1 MLSWGNSHMNRARLG
16 LAAAVL
22 PLAAFAVFAPS
33 ASAAPAASASGFR
46 LAGTGVQIPL
56 LATSSEAQTYVGDD
70 VSGARLA
77 AASTAVIN
85 VTYHN
90 FSPAAKASFQRAVN
104 TWEKSVRS
112 SVPINIDATYK
123 ALGPGVLG
131 SAGTNKIWESSSTK
145 TLYVDALANK
155 LNGSQL
161 DPSPDI
167 IANFSSSFDNW
178 YFGTGKAPK
187 GTYDF
192 QSVVTHE
199 IGHGLGFLGLG
210 NVSGGKGSITYDG
223 GYAFQYAKQAITG
236 AGKKLTSF
244 PANSAALGTAL
255 TSGNVYFKSAQVNK
269 AKLYAPRPWQPG
281 SSFSHLDEAT
291 YRAGNIN
298 SLMTPQLGDGET
310 IRTPGPI
317 TLAIFKTIGW

>member
-1 MLSWGNSHMNRARLG
+1 MNRARAG
-16 LAAAVL
+16 VATAVL
-22 PLAAFAVFAPS
+22 SVAALVVYAPA
-33 ASAAPAASASGFR
+33 ASAAPAAAPSGFR
-46 LAGTGVQIPL
+46 LVGAGVQVPL
-56 LATSSEAQTYVGDD
+56 LATSSAAQTYVGADA
-70 VSGARLA
+70 SGADLTA
-77 AASTAVIN
+77 ADTAVIN

-104 TWEKSVRS
+104 VWKKNVVS

-123 ALGPGVLG
+123 PLGSGVLG
-131 SAGTNKIWESSSTK
+131 SAGTNKVWQQTSTK
-145 TLYVDALANK
+145 TLFVDALANK
-155 LNGSQL
+155 LSRQQL

-167 IANFSSSFDNW
+167 IANFSSSFNNW

-187 GTYDF
+187 NTYDF

-199 IGHGLGFLGLG
+199 IGHGLGFLGG
-210 NVSGGKGSITYDG
+210 GSVTNGKGSVTYSG
-223 GYAFQYAKQAITG
+223 FAFGYTKAAVTG
-236 AGKKLTSF
+236 AGKKLVSF
-244 PANSAALGTAL
+244 PDNSTALGTAL
-255 TSGNVYFKSAQVNK
+255 TSGKVFFSSPQVNK

-291 YRAGNIN
+291 YRAGNVN